1 MGLLVIAVYL
11 RLGLAAALLTGDGAT
26 HRSRHDEGVQKWIQ
40 PGNEVPSEL
49 LRLVHEAAAEKK
61 VRGGPAPSFGEE
73 KDDKT
78 ALLHKKGK
86 VVLKARD
93 VIVEQLEE
101 WKDHNLAA
109 LSKVH
114 PQPSIAVK
122 DYESLLNSFVGVA
135 ETRFVFSKDIQKA
148 ERFIMDH
155 MKESGLSVSSHDFVL
170 KFSDYRS
177 NASNIVG
184 ELRGS
189 TKPEEF
195 VILGAHYDSIPER
208 GPAPGA
214 EDNGSGVAAMLLAAR
229 AIAKSGFKPRR
240 SIRFV
245 AFTGEEVGLRGSAE
259 YVHDMS
265 SADHQNFR
273 GAIILD
279 EVAFTRNHDHQRSV
293 IFETHGRDNAQ
304 QVVVDTM
311 AHATRGIP
319 EWGNKVEFQVNY
331 AGWGSD
337 HMSFLDNGLPA
348 VLLIEKDN
356 LWAADHFG
364 HTARDNL
371 TNIDYEFGASTA
383 TIAATSI
390 ANLADPQTV

>member
-1 MGLLVIAVYL
+1 MGLLVVAVYL
-11 RLGLAAALLTGDGAT
+11 RLALTAALLTGDGVT
-26 HRSRHDEGVQKWIQ
+26 QRSRHDEGVQKWIK
-40 PGNEVPSEL
+40 PGNEVPSDL
-49 LRLVHEAAAEKK
+49 LRLVREAAAAKK
-61 VRGGPAPSFGEE
+61 VRGGPVAAHSPAS
-73 KDDKT
+73 
-78 ALLHKKGK
+78 LLHKSGM
-86 VVLKARD
+86 VIKAGD
-93 VIVEQLEE
+93 VIVEQLED
-101 WKDHNLAA
+101 WKDHGLAA
-109 LSKVH
+109 VSKAK
-114 PQPSIAVK
+114 PQHEIATK
-122 DYESLLNSFVGVA
+122 DYESLLNAFVA
-135 ETRFVFSKDIQKA
+135 CSETRFVFSKDIEKA
-148 ERFIMDH
+148 ERFITEH
-155 MKESGLSVSSHDFVL
+155 MKESGLHVRSHEFVL

-189 TKPEEF
+189 EKPEEF
-195 VILGAHYDSIPER
+195 VVLGAHYDSIPES

-229 AIAKSGFKPRR
+229 AMAKSGFKPKR
-240 SIRFV
+240 SIRFI

-259 YVHDMS
+259 YVHEMS
-265 SADHQNFR
+265 STDHQNFR

-279 EVAFTRNHDHQRSV
+279 EVAFTRKHDHHRSV
-293 IFETHGRDNAQ
+293 IFETHGRDQAQ
-304 QVVVDTM
+304 EVVVDTM

-319 EWGNKVEFQVNY
+319 GWGSKVEFQVNY

-383 TIAATSI
+383 TIAATAI
-390 ANLADPQTV
+390 ANLADPANL